1 MKDLRD
7 QVSKAGK
14 LYEFLISVE
23 SDTQLGV
30 STDFSE
36 KQLNESLGRNRKFS
50 ELLQYNLLRE
60 MTLNPTSRKRILG

>member
-7 QVSKAGK
+7 QVSGARS

-23 SDTQLGV
+23 SNVQEEI

-36 KQLNESLGRNRKFS
+36 KSLNESLGRNRKYS

-60 MTLNPTSRKRILG
+60 MTLNPSSRKRIIG